1 MDLKSLVMTIES
13 YFFFIVILL
22 MPLFALVSLINRFRI
37 KQVKLAIR
45 HGALWGYP
53 LMPSIYAL
61 VQVICAVI
69 AYGIGDE
76 NSAIKFG
83 FYFLASIFW
92 FLGAWASEQRVVTN
106 EGIYLSVN
114 LRRNALLKWGA
125 IIDYFCKAR
134 KSFVEYHF
142 FYNSVVTVKGK
153 KTIRRNVA
161 VIRVQNSQKEAFEKI
176 IKSELE
182 PRFEVDPAK
191 VFRGEF
197 KP

>member
-13 YFFFIVILL
+13 YFFFVVILA
-22 MPLFALVSLINRFRI
+22 MPMFALVSLFNRFRI
-37 KQVKLAIR
+37 KHVKLAIR

-61 VQVICAVI
+61 VQVLCAAI
-69 AYGIGDE
+69 AFAIDDE

-83 FYFLASIFW
+83 FYFLASLFW
-92 FLGAWASEQRVVTN
+92 FLGAWASEQRVVTS

-114 LRRNALLKWGA
+114 LRRNALLKWGS
-125 IIDYFCKAR
+125 ITDYFAKA
-134 KSFVEYHF
+134 KATYVEYHF
-142 FYNSVVTVKGK
+142 FYNTVSPQKGK
-153 KTIRRNVA
+153 KAMRRNVA
-161 VIRVQNSQKEAFEKI
+161 IIRVQNDQKEAFENI
-176 IKSELE
+176 IRSELE

-191 VFRGEF
+191 IFRGEF

>member
-1 MDLKSLVMTIES
+1 
-13 YFFFIVILL
+13 
-22 MPLFALVSLINRFRI
+22 
-37 KQVKLAIR
+37 
-45 HGALWGYP
+45 
-53 LMPSIYAL
+53 
-61 VQVICAVI
+61 
-69 AYGIGDE
+69 
-76 NSAIKFG
+76 
-83 FYFLASIFW
+83 
-92 FLGAWASEQRVVTN
+92 
-106 EGIYLSVN
+106 

-125 IIDYFCKAR
+125 IVDYVCKA
-134 KSFVEYHF
+134 KKNFVEYHF